1 MWRDNG
7 WALAAVADRGRGIP
21 RDELDRVFE
30 KFHRVEDPMTMTTGG
45 TGLGLYIARE
55 LTRAMGGEI
64 EATSAPRRGSTFTVR
79 LPMARPAE
87 GVEGTGVGRDRADD
101 PPPPGPRARRAPDP
115 LCRCS

>member
-1 MWRDNG
+1 
-7 WALAAVADRGRGIP
+7 
-21 RDELDRVFE
+21 VFE

-79 LPMARPAE
+79 LPIAPRAE
-87 GVEGTGVGRDRADD
+87 AAEDSAPSGRDRPDD
-101 PPPPGPRARRAPDP
+101 GPPAVTRARRAADP